1 MTGQILGAPRWRRLI
16 ALGSVAILAAACASG
31 ASSLSPASNAA
42 GGPGAGDDSGSGTIG
57 RGEVSAAPSAA
68 PYPASQPGGVSSQPG
83 GTVAAPA
90 DLLVIK
96 TGTLALQVK
105 AIDATLAEAGAKITA
120 LGGYVSGSERSGD
133 GESAVA
139 SVTYRIPAARWDD
152 ALAGLR
158 GLAIKVLGERT
169 QTDEVT
175 GQVLDLGA
183 RISNLQATERALQ
196 AIMAK
201 AVKISDVLEVQA
213 QLTDVRGQ
221 IEQLQT
227 QRQHLQEQAAY
238 GTLNVTFGLETVAV
252 VEAQKGFNPAT
263 EVDRATASLVE
274 VGQAIATA
282 GIWFGILWLP
292 ILIVLGLIGL
302 VVLLVVRRFRRT
314 RPGAPRVGGGG
325 GWVGPVAPGPET
337 PPVAPGA
344 GA

>member
-1 MTGQILGAPRWRRLI
+1 M
-16 ALGSVAILAAACASG
+16 
-31 ASSLSPASNAA
+31 
-42 GGPGAGDDSGSGTIG
+42 
-57 RGEVSAAPSAA
+57 
-68 PYPASQPGGVSSQPG
+68 
-83 GTVAAPA
+83 
-90 DLLVIK
+90 IK